1 MLDLILGILLLAS
14 AIASLHTENLIRS
27 GIFFV
32 VFGFISG
39 LFWVRLEAPDIALVE
54 IILGSAITGA
64 IIFKLARGI
73 KVGSVK
79 VPKIRRIWAASVV
92 SLFFLFML
100 PYLFTIEEGDRLGTL
115 VLENLNKTGVNS
127 PVNAVLLNFRGYD
140 TLLEV
145 GVITLAVI
153 GILTIQAKKEE
164 YFWENPILKAL
175 GRRLLPLVVFF
186 SLYITY
192 LGTFSVGGAFQGGAL
207 LAGGLVL
214 LTMSNQSMPISKGLL
229 FYLSLLGLI
238 VFAGIGLVYAYVG
251 YGFLTYPL
259 ELSTLSIITIELSL
273 WISTALLLYT
283 AYRGRL

>member
-14 AIASLHTENLIRS
+14 AIASLHTENLIKS

-79 VPKIRRIWAASVV
+79 VPKIRKIWAAFVV
-92 SLFFLFML
+92 FLFFLFML
-100 PYLFTIEEGDRLGTL
+100 PYLFTIEEGDRLGSF
-115 VLENLNKTGVNS
+115 VLENLNKAGVDS

-214 LTMSNQSMPISKGLL
+214 LTMSNQSLPISKSLL

-259 ELSTLSIITIELSL
+259 KLSTLSTITIELSL